1 MLRQEKK
8 HRSPRRSIA
17 PHPPTRIV
25 FLYET
30 GTVRAYCCGERVSG
44 RNSEDAAHNARRRA
58 QNFEVFMLKAAGTL
72 FLFLATAQPRA
83 QTGPPGNAAAAAPPA
98 LHISLERKLPDGKV
112 EAMAS
117 DHVFD
122 TGDVVHFRVESEY
135 DGYLYVMDQGTSGRF
150 TTVFPTAEAGADN
163 RVHRGQTFSI
173 PSQEESWYQI
183 SGPAGFDV
191 LYFLLSPD
199 ALAPPVASSFAAP
212 GPVSSL
218 KPRCN
223 DAVFRARGECTDINA
238 GPAPLPKG
246 EPLPAP
252 LAPMAGMA
260 SRDITIVQKKDG
272 VTVGSKGNT
281 RGPVIYT
288 FRMAHQ

>member
-1 MLRQEKK
+1 MAFLLGAA
-8 HRSPRRSIA
+8 A
-17 PHPPTRIV
+17 PLGP
-25 FLYET
+25 
-30 GTVRAYCCGERVSG
+30 
-44 RNSEDAAHNARRRA
+44 
-58 QNFEVFMLKAAGTL
+58 
-72 FLFLATAQPRA
+72 
-83 QTGPPGNAAAAAPPA
+83 QTGPPAKAPAPVQPA
-98 LHISLERKLPDGKV
+98 LRISLERKLPDGKV
-112 EAMAS
+112 ETMAS

-122 TGDVVHFRVESEY
+122 SGDVVHFRLESEF
-135 DGYLYVMDQGTSGRF
+135 DGYLYVMDAGSSGRF
-150 TTVFPTAEAGADN
+150 TTVFPTSEAGADN
-163 RVHRGQTFSI
+163 RVHKGQAISI
-173 PSQEESWYQI
+173 PAEDGSWYQI

-199 ALAPPVASSFAAP
+199 ALSAPVASSFAAP

-223 DAVFRARGECTDINA
+223 DAVFRARGECTDITA
-238 GPAPLPKG
+238 GPASIPRGAALP
-246 EPLPAP
+246 EA
-252 LAPMAGMA
+252 LAPIAGMA

>member
-1 MLRQEKK
+1 MRLFCL
-8 HRSPRRSIA
+8 SW
-17 PHPPTRIV
+17 RIV
-25 FLYET
+25 FRYEIS
-30 GTVRAYCCGERVSG
+30 TVRAYCCGEWVSRRSSG
-44 RNSEDAAHNARRRA
+44 DAAHSARVVRRL
-58 QNFEVFMLKAAGTL
+58 EVFVLRVTGTL
-72 FLFLATAQPRA
+72 FLLLATAQPGPQSGQ
-83 QTGPPGNAAAAAPPA
+83 QTSPPGNAAAAAPPA

-122 TGDVVHFRVESEY
+122 TGDVVHFRVESEF

-150 TTVFPTAEAGADN
+150 TTVFPTSEAGADN
-163 RVHRGQTFSI
+163 RVRRGQTFSI

-199 ALAPPVASSFAAP
+199 ALVPPVASSFAAP

-260 SRDITIVQKKDG
+260 SRDITIVQKNDG

>member
-1 MLRQEKK
+1 LW
-8 HRSPRRSIA
+8 
-17 PHPPTRIV
+17 IV
-25 FLYET
+25 FRYET
-30 GTVRAYCCGERVSG
+30 CTVGAYCCGERVSG
-44 RNSEDAAHNARRRA
+44 RNSEDAVHNGRVVRR
-58 QNFEVFMLKAAGTL
+58 FEVFVLRATSML
-72 FLFLATAQPRA
+72 FLLIAAAQSGPQPGA
-83 QTGPPGNAAAAAPPA
+83 QTGPPGSAAAAAPPA

-122 TGDVVHFRVESEY
+122 AGDVVHFRVESEF

-163 RVHRGQTFSI
+163 RVRRGQTFSI
-173 PSQEESWYQI
+173 PSQEGSWYQI

-272 VTVGSKGNT
+272 VTVGSKGNA